1 MDIKDLNDFKGCTDL
16 GKARLVRAKALL
28 VDSPRARS
36 LMTPDAPKSADD
48 VAASSPT
55 KELDALVLGN
65 SLIGY
70 GEGISLENMM
80 IIENLIS
87 FSKLEADHETRIDP
101 NPAAWHRAF
110 INCMLDMGCSV
121 PIHASVE
128 YSKRSGTGTMKNV
141 VTSIVKAGVAA
152 AKAAIPGATVL
163 SAVADST
170 LSALE
175 KEPEAVKLF
184 DYEVTK
190 AKGVK
195 LAILPCEQA
204 KNGLIIISFSSVNH
218 DSDKVGG
225 AILFFDLKITNVDI
239 YQGSNFLTFNP
250 GAYAEVKDDIESVL
264 GQRRKDVRGKRFA
277 RHRK

>member
-1 MDIKDLNDFKGCTDL
+1 MLNMESFEDSSALKGCTDL
-16 GKARLVRAKALL
+16 GRARIARAKALL
-28 VDSPRARS
+28 VNAPRARG
-36 LMTPDAPKSADD
+36 LVGSADL
-48 VAASSPT
+48 AASSPT

-70 GEGISLENMM
+70 GDGISLENMM

-87 FSKLEADHETRIDP
+87 FSKLEADHETKSDP

-121 PIHASVE
+121 PIHASLE
-128 YSKRSGTGTMKNV
+128 YKKQSGSGTMKNV
-141 VTSIVKAGVAA
+141 VTSIVQAGIAA
-152 AKAAIPGATVL
+152 AVAAIPGATVL

-170 LSALE
+170 LTALE
-175 KEPEAVKLF
+175 KEPDTVKLF
-184 DYEVTK
+184 NYDVVT

-204 KNGLIIISFSSVNH
+204 KNGLIIVSFSSINH
-218 DSDKVGG
+218 ESNTFGG
-225 AILFFDLKITNVDI
+225 EVLFFDLKVTNVDI
-239 YQGSNFLTFNP
+239 YQGSNFLTFNTF
-250 GAYAEVKDDIESVL
+250 AYAEIKDDIESVL
-264 GQRRKDVRGKRFA
+264 GLRRKEIRSKRFA

>member
-1 MDIKDLNDFKGCTDL
+1 MLDMQSFEDTNALKGCTDL
-16 GKARLVRAKALL
+16 GKARLARAKALL
-28 VDSPRARS
+28 VDAPRARS
-36 LMTPDAPKSADD
+36 LVDS
-48 VAASSPT
+48 AASSPT

-70 GEGISLENMM
+70 GDGISLENMM

-87 FSKLEADHETRIDP
+87 FSKLEADHETKNDP

-110 INCMLDMGCSV
+110 INCMLDMGCAV
-121 PIHASVE
+121 PVHASVE
-128 YSKRSGTGTMKNV
+128 YNKQSGSGTMKNV
-141 VTSIVKAGVAA
+141 VTSIVQAGIAA

-175 KEPEAVKLF
+175 KEPETVKLF
-184 DYEVTK
+184 NYEVVT

-218 DSDKVGG
+218 ESNKFGG
-225 AILFFDLKITNVDI
+225 EVMFFDLKVANVDI

-250 GAYAEVKDDIESVL
+250 FAYAEVKDDIESVL
-264 GQRRKDVRGKRFA
+264 GLRRRDVRAKRFA

>member
-1 MDIKDLNDFKGCTDL
+1 MESFEGSSALKGCTDL
-16 GKARLVRAKALL
+16 GKARLSRARALL
-28 VDSPRARS
+28 VNAPRARS
-36 LMTPDAPKSADD
+36 LTSVDDAAT
-48 VAASSPT
+48 SSPT
-55 KELDALVLGN
+55 KALDALVLGN

-70 GEGISLENMM
+70 GDGISLENMM
-80 IIENLIS
+80 IVENLIS
-87 FSKLEADHETRIDP
+87 FSKLEADHETKHDP

-110 INCMLDMGCSV
+110 VNCMLDMGCSV

-128 YSKRSGTGTMKNV
+128 YNKQSGSGTMKNV
-141 VTSIVKAGVAA
+141 VTSIVQAGIAA
-152 AKAAIPGATVL
+152 ARAAIPGATVL

-170 LSALE
+170 LTALE
-175 KEPEAVKLF
+175 KEPETVKLF
-184 DYEVTK
+184 NYEVVT

-218 DSDKVGG
+218 ESNNFGG
-225 AILFFDLKITNVDI
+225 EVLFFDLKVTNVDI

-250 GAYAEVKDDIESVL
+250 FAYAEVKDDIESVL
-264 GQRRKDVRGKRFA
+264 GLRRKEMRGKRFA